1 MRELLGKGARF
12 VLVGLVATLVHY
24 LVILCLVDLLSLL
37 EPTPA
42 TVVGSVFGIATAYV
56 GNYHYVFG
64 VDDKRH
70 HHYVP
75 RFVITYLIVMSIH
88 ASVMYLFVE
97 ILLLP
102 YELGFITATALSA
115 MTTFVANNL
124 IVFSNAPKDPAA

>member
-1 MRELLGKGARF
+1 MHELLGKGTRF
-12 VLVGLVATLVHY
+12 VLVGIIATLVHY

-42 TVVGSVFGIATAYV
+42 TVVGSVFGIATAYI

-70 HHYVP
+70 HHYLP
-75 RFVITYLIVMSIH
+75 RFVITYLIVMIIH
-88 ASVMYLFVE
+88 ASVMYLFAE

-115 MTTFVANNL
+115 MTTFMANNL
-124 IVFSNAPKDPAA
+124 IVFGSGRKDSTA

>member
-24 LVILCLVDLLSLL
+24 LVILCLVDLLNLL
-37 EPTPA
+37 DPTPA

-64 VDDKRH
+64 VDDNRH
-70 HHYVP
+70 DHYVP
-75 RFVITYLIVMSIH
+75 RFVITYLIVMTIH

-97 ILLLP
+97 LLLLP

-115 MTTFVANNL
+115 ITTFAANNL
-124 IVFSNAPKDPAA
+124 VVFASSNDSTV